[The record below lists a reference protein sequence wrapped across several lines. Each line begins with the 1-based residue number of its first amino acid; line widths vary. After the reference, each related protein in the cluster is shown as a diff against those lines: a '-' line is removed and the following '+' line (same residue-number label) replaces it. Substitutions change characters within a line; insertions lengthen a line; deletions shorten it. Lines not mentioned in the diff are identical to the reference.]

1 MASKKTSTRS
11 TKKRGRGRPQ
21 LYPLTQAQEAK
32 VIRLINDG
40 QTSRQIQEQMDIHE
54 FAVLRVRRAM

>member
-1 MASKKTSTRS
+1 MATRKKTIS

-21 LYPLTQAQEAK
+21 LYPLTTAQEAK
-32 VIRLINDG
+32 VVRLINEG
-40 QTSRQIQEQMDIHE
+40 LTSRQIQERMDIHE